1 MITRPTC
8 VRPRTEDANTEGRRP
23 SWWHQDRGAGGLAT
37 KLRTSGLAP
46 GALVS
51 AAAFLAATLLAGSA
65 LAQDAPKSLDELR
78 AGARATLQ
86 RGDTAA
92 ACKQFEEAYQAATRA
107 APDAGGTSAND
118 VLFELASCHE
128 KLGQKDLAANEFD
141 QVALGGG
148 AQADTAKARAE
159 AIRKPPTSTP
169 PAAVQPSETTQVPAG
184 AAATAVP
191 EAAGAIVE
199 TNKEAPPTRVGDF
212 MDTRLTWTFGDDDVL
227 HETGQAFP
235 LSPNANIGD
244 RKQYRLFFDNLNS
257 RFGGRENLTHLALY
271 KKMPGFIDDL
281 DTEASLLVRLDV
293 GSLASGSGNL
303 NQSLYDAGSYI
314 RLFGHLAHPEKGQNG
329 VGLTFWPIDTDR
341 FRLGYL
347 YDLSWGGTAANIN
360 QSIFPR
366 IQGAAPG
373 ARISYEHPKFNVFA
387 GIKTAQIVQVE
398 ETLTPGTSE
407 VEQIRVGQT
416 NLGFLAGAGAEPIDY
431 LRLDVGGG
439 YFQQGK
445 FDLPDVIGQSVF
457 TYGFSGRAVVHDPDM
472 PVGQSIDFLLYRND
486 PNKPQQIFKPEK
498 YEEGKFGWSVSVEGD
513 GLFQNLK
520 DFDVTGAT
528 KLQTAVAG
536 ALQGNIKASYFRA
549 SLTGI
554 FRDLAYVLRNQ
565 PSFIPFQSIPEGA
578 QTDPELFFAAAADYY
593 FHKIRLT
600 PGIGAGLQLPATF
613 NTTSSDSSN
622 APISRTVVVREQG
635 NIAIL
640 PLNAEAAP
648 ILQFRGSLK
657 WDISPILSA
666 IAWAQ
671 FVHDNNGT
679 FVERD
684 PSEGTVALRTFV
696 SPDFLGFGT
705 SVQARF

>member
-1 MITRPTC
+1 MITR
-8 VRPRTEDANTEGRRP
+8 RPQVP
-23 SWWHQDRGAGGLAT
+23 LA
-37 KLRTSGLAP
+37 
-46 GALVS
+46 V
-51 AAAFLAATLLAGSA
+51 AAAFVAVGLLAPSA
-65 LAQDAPKSLDELR
+65 FAQDPKSLDELR
-78 AGARATLQ
+78 NEARATLQ
-86 RGDTAA
+86 KGDTAA
-92 ACKQFEEAYQAATRA
+92 ACKQFEEAYQAATRDVA
-107 APDAGGTSAND
+107 AGAANE

-128 KLGQKDLAANEFD
+128 KLGQTDLAANEFD
-141 QVALGGG
+141 QVASAGG
-148 AQADTAKARAE
+148 ANAAAAKQRAE
-159 AIRKPPTSTP
+159 AIRKPPQVAP
-169 PAAVQPSETTQVPAG
+169 PAAVQPGDTAPLPQGAPAG
-184 AAATAVP
+184 AVP
-191 EAAGAIVE
+191 AEADKVVE
-199 TNKEAPPTRVGDF
+199 TAKEAPPTRVGDF

-303 NQSLYDAGSYI
+303 TQSLYDAGSYI
-314 RLFGHLAHPEKGQNG
+314 RLFGHLARPEKGQTG

-347 YDLSWGGTAANIN
+347 YDLSWGGTAAAIN

-373 ARISYEHPKFNVFA
+373 ARVSFETPKFNVFA
-387 GIKTAQIVQVE
+387 GLKTAQIVQVQ

-486 PNKPQQIFKPEK
+486 PNKPQQIFKSEK
-498 YEEGKFGWSVSVEGD
+498 YEQGKFGWSVSVEGD
-513 GLFQNLK
+513 ALFQNLK

-528 KLQTAVAG
+528 KIQNALAG
-536 ALQGNIKASYFRA
+536 ALQGNVKASFFRA

-554 FRDLAYVLRNQ
+554 FRDLPYVLRNQ
-565 PSFIPFQSIPEGA
+565 PSFIPFQSVPEA
-578 QTDPELFFAAAADYY
+578 ANTNPELFFAAAADYY
-593 FHKIRLT
+593 FDKLRLT

-613 NTTSSDSSN
+613 NTTSADSSN

-648 ILQFRGSLK
+648 IIQFRGSLK

-666 IAWAQ
+666 LAWAQ

-696 SPDFLGFGT
+696 DPDFLGFGT